1 MALTRIRGN
10 NPLPFCVFRGGAA
23 KCGRRRMS
31 GRESNKMGGDVIG
44 LVAVVLTC
52 GIPLALMYTYYRV
65 RKLRSE
71 ERLAALARG
80 TEIPMEPE
88 LSQYARSRRAGILL
102 VSGGAGFILMFAMIA
117 RVVGEPE
124 TLVASAFGILP
135 LAVGL
140 GYFVDA
146 ALIRRDLKAS

>member
-1 MALTRIRGN
+1 
-10 NPLPFCVFRGGAA
+10 
-23 KCGRRRMS
+23 
-31 GRESNKMGGDVIG
+31 MGGDLIG

-52 GIPLALMYTYYRV
+52 GLPVAALYTYYRV

-88 LSQYARSRRAGILL
+88 LSQFARSRRAGILL
-102 VSGGAGFILMFAMIA
+102 VSGGLGFMLMFAAIA
-117 RVVGEPE
+117 RIVQEPE
-124 TLVASAFGILP
+124 SMVAAAFGILP
-135 LAVGL
+135 LAVGI

-146 ALIRRDLKAS
+146 ALIHRDLKTT

>member
-1 MALTRIRGN
+1 
-10 NPLPFCVFRGGAA
+10 
-23 KCGRRRMS
+23 MS

-65 RKLRSE
+65 RKLRTE

-88 LSQYARSRRAGILL
+88 LSQFARSRRAGILL
-102 VSGGAGFILMFAMIA
+102 VSGGVGFIVMFAMIA
-117 RVVGEPE
+117 RVVGEPR
-124 TLVASAFGILP
+124 TLVGSAFGILP

-146 ALIRRDLKAS
+146 ALIRRDLRAT

>member
-1 MALTRIRGN
+1 
-10 NPLPFCVFRGGAA
+10 
-23 KCGRRRMS
+23 
-31 GRESNKMGGDVIG
+31 MGGDLIG

-52 GIPLALMYTYYRV
+52 GIPLAMMYTFYRV
-65 RKLRSE
+65 RKLRTE

-80 TEIPMEPE
+80 AEIPMEPE
-88 LSQYARSRRAGILL
+88 MSQYAKSRRAGILL
-102 VSGGAGFILMFAMIA
+102 VSAGAGFILTFAMIA

-135 LAVGL
+135 LAVGF